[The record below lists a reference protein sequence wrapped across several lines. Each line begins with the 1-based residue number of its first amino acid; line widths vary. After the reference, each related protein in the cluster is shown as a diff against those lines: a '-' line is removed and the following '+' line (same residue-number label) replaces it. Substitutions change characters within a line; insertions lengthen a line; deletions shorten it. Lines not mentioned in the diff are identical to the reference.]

1 MSTVGVD
8 AGGDV
13 LDESGLA
20 SPGVRNVPPGTPLP
34 MDPMAVDSNNTDDF
48 VEWDDGGLAPST
60 LPIPLLGGIFL
71 DTSTG
76 TEQLIPWVGSDPDSK
91 VVSFS
96 YNPTT
101 RS

>member
-34 MDPMAVDSNNTDDF
+34 VDSMAVDLNDTDNF
-48 VEWDDGGLAPST
+48 VE
-60 LPIPLLGGIFL
+60 
-71 DTSTG
+71 
-76 TEQLIPWVGSDPDSK
+76 
-91 VVSFS
+91 
-96 YNPTT
+96 
-101 RS
+101 